1 MPTFSEKILELTAL
15 PSPNSV
21 RNHLASASSSGLLY
35 YAETVEIEVVEIE
48 LEYQLVQID
57 IESLPAVDVS
67 IASVPEEMEIQ
78 LEEIDIKL
86 NTVENTIC
94 LS

>member
-1 MPTFSEKILELTAL
+1 MPTFSEKILELSAL

-21 RNHLASASSSGLLY
+21 RNHLLSASSSGLLY

-57 IESLPAVDVS
+57 IESLPAIDVS
-67 IASVPEEMEIQ
+67 IASVPEEIEIQ

-94 LS
+94 LF

>member
-1 MPTFSEKILELTAL
+1 MPTFREKILELSAL

-21 RNHLASASSSGLLY
+21 RNHLLSASSSGLLY

-57 IESLPAVDVS
+57 IESLPAIDVS
-67 IASVPEEMEIQ
+67 IASVPEEIEIQ